1 MNDSNAFSFW
11 QLNKIIRK
19 SKRGFYFILAEH
31 HMQEQIAGSL
41 MNDNVAVYN
50 YSDSGK
56 EKKFIPADIFRF
68 IEAHPDKKIF
78 FILNFQIPFL
88 GKEVQPTQEDYFR
101 LNMSRDLLNDY
112 AQPLFFFMTPE
123 TERNISLVAM
133 DFWSYVASKIRF
145 ASLDR
150 QNTYQEIEKL
160 SAEKDHLHF
169 VPEIEER
176 LSRYQ
181 EKIDEYLKMQIDP
194 SDENRDKLLIAAR
207 DLLYIA
213 DLYSKIGSYHEAE
226 KLLLKAITIRE
237 EVSGKE
243 HPDTAAAY
251 NNIGVVYDNQN
262 EYDKALAYHEKAL
275 VICEK
280 VLGAAHPDTATTY
293 NNIAM
298 VYDNMGDYDKALAYY
313 EKALRIYEKVSGE
326 EHPNTAT
333 TYNNIGRVFYTL
345 GEYNKALDY
354 YKKDLVISEKVLG
367 AAHPD
372 TATTYNNI
380 GEVYRKQGDYD
391 KALEYYG
398 KALHIFEK
406 VLGEDHPLTV
416 TTYNNIALV
425 YDNMDEYDKA
435 LAYYEK
441 AYPVYLKVLGAA
453 HPYTKG
459 TYRDMADTYEK
470 SGKSAPFED
479 WLGGGV

>member
-11 QLNKIIRK
+11 QLNKIIRE

-41 MNDNVAVYN
+41 MNDNVAVFN

-68 IEAHPDKKIF
+68 IDAHPDKKIF

-101 LNMSRDLLNDY
+101 LNMNRDLLNDY

-133 DFWSYVASKIRF
+133 DFWSYVVSKIRF

-169 VPEIEER
+169 VPEIKER

-213 DLYSKIGSYHEAE
+213 DLYSKIGNYHEAE
-226 KLLLKAITIRE
+226 KLLLKAITIR
-237 EVSGKE
+237 VKVLDKK

-251 NNIGVVYDNQN
+251 NNIAVVYKNMGD
-262 EYDKALAYHEKAL
+262 YDKALEYHEKAKA
-275 VICEK
+275 IREK
-280 VLGAAHPDTATTY
+280 VLGEEHPHTATTYNNIAAVYDHMGDYDKALEYYEKSLKIKKNVLGAAHPDTATTY
-293 NNIAM
+293 NNIAV
-298 VYDNMGDYDKALAYY
+298 VYNNMGEYDAAL
-313 EKALRIYEKVSGE
+313 
-326 EHPNTAT
+326 
-333 TYNNIGRVFYTL
+333 
-345 GEYNKALDY
+345 EYCGKALDIV
-354 YKKDLVISEKVLG
+354 KKVLG
-367 AAHPD
+367 AAHPN
-372 TATTYNNI
+372 TKSIFNNLAATY
-380 GEVYRKQGDYD
+380 K
-391 KALEYYG
+391 
-398 KALHIFEK
+398 
-406 VLGEDHPLTV
+406 
-416 TTYNNIALV
+416 
-425 YDNMDEYDKA
+425 
-435 LAYYEK
+435 
-441 AYPVYLKVLGAA
+441 
-453 HPYTKG
+453 
-459 TYRDMADTYEK
+459 K

-479 WLGGGV
+479 WLKERF